1 MMGLRRRT
9 LVIFA
14 VLALGLLV
22 GGGLI
27 VQAQTSAGPETR
39 TLQATTDVCS
49 SSFCIDWSVLAG
61 GLGPMESDSFRLES
75 TLGQTMAGLFSGDTY
90 QIEAGYWAGV
100 NRGGRVFIPVVIKD

>member
-9 LVIFA
+9 IVIFT
-14 VLALGLLV
+14 VLGLLV
-22 GGGLI
+22 GGGLV
-27 VQAQTSAGPETR
+27 VQAQTSAGPEMR

-49 SSFCIDWSVLAG
+49 SSFCINWSVLAG
-61 GLGPMESDSFRLES
+61 GVGPMESHSFRLES

-100 NRGGRVFIPVVIKD
+100 NRGGRVFIPLVIKD